1 MEVKISGIND
11 KNNTYRREWSK
22 RKPIPIEESKFYED
36 YHENQFWDCL
46 DDSYIVNQD
55 ELTRLFS
62 RLSSIDS
69 MNDEFKELIL
79 TTIQEEYK
87 ELWGRIKYHSSF
99 SKYAKILYLKLS
111 KYFEKENIS
120 AFISNEF
127 DKTILPQGW
136 IPGQL
141 YTISG
146 LSGGGKTSLAV
157 MMSTVLISGINSFHP
172 QVKQELH
179 HVLYVNLEQQRI
191 EIEKR
196 IISTLSASNNLEN
209 AISYSSMM
217 NMAKIENLSQLNTA
231 IDIFYGVVD
240 NLKILDFE
248 DFASNDVDDVCQ
260 EISDQV
266 MRNGFE
272 IVFVDQFVNLKD
284 SEEISERNANA
295 LRNLARSLDI
305 PVVVLTQM
313 SKDSQ
318 RGAMKSDGTFDA
330 NKISGIA
337 LKGASALEQQS
348 SYVTF
353 ILPTGKKQKF
363 HGYDAEI
370 VTISNKKGRY
380 GQGEIQM
387 LFVKAFNL
395 FVDLPRVEYKEKTER
410 KVQVNIDEKL

>member
-1 MEVKISGIND
+1 MRVKILGID
-11 KNNTYRREWSK
+11 EESIKMSKEWSE
-22 RKPIPIEESKFYED
+22 RTQEVINEEYWFENCSKSQTKKTITNAFD
-36 YHENQFWDCL
+36 
-46 DDSYIVNQD
+46 VNQD

-62 RLSSIDS
+62 RLNSIDS
-69 MNDEFKELIL
+69 MNDEFKELTL

-87 ELWGRIKYHSSF
+87 DLWERIKYYSTT
-99 SKYAKILYLKLS
+99 SKHAKVLCLKLS

-136 IPGQL
+136 INDQL

-146 LSGGGKTSLAV
+146 LSGGGKTSLAI
-157 MMSTVLISGINSFHP
+157 MMSTVLIGGINTFHS
-172 QVKQELH
+172 QIKKDTH
-179 HVLYVNLEQQRI
+179 RVLYVNLEQQRI

-196 IISTLSASNNLEN
+196 IISTLSILNDLDH
-209 AISYSSMM
+209 AISYADMM
-217 NMAKIENLSQLNTA
+217 DIAKFDDTRNLNTA
-231 IDIFYGVVD
+231 IDLFYGVMD
-240 NLKILDFE
+240 NLKIIDYE
-248 DFASNDVDDVCQ
+248 DFDSHDVDDVCKGII
-260 EISDQV
+260 EQV
-266 MRNGFE
+266 NKNDYE
-272 IVFVDQFVNLKD
+272 IVFLDQFVNLKD

-295 LRNLARSLDI
+295 LRNLARTLHI
-305 PVVVLTQM
+305 PIVVLTQM
-313 SKDSQ
+313 SKESQ

-363 HGYDAEI
+363 HGYDAEV
-370 VTISNKKGRY
+370 VTIANKKGRY

-410 KVQVNIDEKL
+410 KMQVDLDEKL